1 MSGYTPTKKARKQ
14 PQQIG
19 NKQMLWYGTEKI
31 EQEETILPYPPRPR
45 YFLQFQQLFYID
57 LIFSALWF

>member
-1 MSGYTPTKKARKQ
+1 
-14 PQQIG
+14 
-19 NKQMLWYGTEKI
+19 MLWYGTEKI

-57 LIFSALWF
+57 LIFSAIFDD

>member
-1 MSGYTPTKKARKQ
+1 
-14 PQQIG
+14 
-19 NKQMLWYGTEKI
+19 MLWYGTEKK